1 MSDNMF
7 DDEFIIQME
16 QQVGDA
22 VVQEAVVGDAVV
34 AEAVVAEAVVAEA
47 VVPGVMERV
56 VEPMH
61 NIYHEMPG
69 DLFQWPQLVA
79 RFDDLHRL
87 QLLQQDTL
95 RGNVEIQ
102 HRQGETFTDLFKNI
116 ELSNVKLS
124 GVLRKMAHKIVE
136 LNTEQQVQGN
146 KIQAFDTKLTEMRTS
161 LEDLKKGVGERGAQ
175 VQNTVENTA
184 RVAQQVAVAVHEN
197 GQSPN
202 ARLILELIM
211 RYGMDTL
218 NGYVV
223 AFPVVDGGRT
233 YFVVCL
239 TLLMALLKKF
249 RGFKEQG
256 ITNEKTVCDLLRS
269 LPSCVLSARR
279 STQEKALAF
288 FCTRM
293 YAARCAATNLQ
304 RVFHIFDFEAI
315 VHIMRS
321 LRNTLG
327 DQPAADEHEW
337 AAGKNTMWTRTQGNV
352 MRWGERTNMLQLRER
367 HAAEY
372 DAMMRVVQMP
382 DNPAAVV
389 HFNGLQAT
397 NYEPP
402 VHSGRPAKEPPGT
415 GGRKRP
421 AQLQIQA
428 DNKQR
433 KHRQQPDDEGGVE
446 ESKESDSD
454 RSNSNDS
461 DDEDSSSSSD
471 DANGKE
477 TPFEV

>member
-22 VVQEAVVGDAVV
+22 VVQEAVVGDAVM
-34 AEAVVAEAVVAEA
+34 AEA

-102 HRQGETFTDLFKNI
+102 HRQGETFTDLVKNI

-124 GVLRKMAHKIVE
+124 GALRKIAHKIVE

-146 KIQAFDTKLTEMRTS
+146 QILALGTEHKAFDTKLTEMRTS

-293 YAARCAATNLQ
+293 YAARGAATNLQ

-337 AAGKNTMWTRTQGNV
+337 AAGKNTMWTRTHGNV

-461 DDEDSSSSSD
+461 DDEDSSSSSSD
-471 DANGKE
+471 DANAKE
-477 TPFEV
+477 TE